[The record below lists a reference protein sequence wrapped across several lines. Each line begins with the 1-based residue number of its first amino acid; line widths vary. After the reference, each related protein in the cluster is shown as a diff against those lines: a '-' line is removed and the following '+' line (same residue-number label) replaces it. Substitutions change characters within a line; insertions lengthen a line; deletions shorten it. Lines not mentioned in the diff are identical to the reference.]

1 MRLWDATNVI
11 GALTIDGETPEI
23 TGLQEG
29 DTLGWRRGGTANGNG
44 LEVNMVMAFPV
55 FSDMTA

>member
-1 MRLWDATNVI
+1 MRLWEATNVI
-11 GALTIDGETPEI
+11 GVLTIDGETPEI

-29 DTLGWRRGGTANGNG
+29 DTLGWRRGETGHG
-44 LEVNMVMAFPV
+44 LEVNTVMAFSV